1 MDNPFS
7 KLLGSLKLDF
17 TKKSQSVVGID
28 IGSSFVK
35 VVQLK
40 KKSGRAV
47 LETYGELALGPI
59 AGLDV
64 GRMTNLPEEKVAQA
78 VADILREANV
88 TTKDCAVA
96 IPLSGSLISF
106 VEIPYL
112 VEKQLQEIIPI
123 EARKYIP
130 VPISE
135 VTLDWWIIPK
145 FDSATTEVSEP
156 EKAGS
161 SALAKV
167 QKADVLIAAIHN
179 DVLTK
184 LKGVTTRNGLIPGF
198 FEIEV
203 FSTVRSTFGHDLMP
217 TMLFDVGAGMTK
229 LSIVERGVV
238 QSVHIVNR
246 GSQDITLNISNSLGV
261 STSRAEELKRLYGL
275 SETQSEEGKVVAE
288 ISSTVLEYV
297 FSEANRILLNYERK
311 YSKTV
316 SRVILIGGGV
326 LLKGFREAAAKRLEA
341 EIVYGDPF
349 SKVEAPA
356 FLGDV
361 LKEAGPE
368 FAVAIGLALRR
379 LQELE

>member
-1 MDNPFS
+1 MDNPFN
-7 KLLGSLKLDF
+7 KILGSLKSGF
-17 TKKSQSVVGID
+17 AKRSQSVVGID

-40 KKSGRAV
+40 KKGGRAV

-59 AGLDV
+59 AGLEV
-64 GRMTNLPEEKVAQA
+64 GRMTNLSAEKVAQA
-78 VADILREANV
+78 VADIFREANV
-88 TTKDCAVA
+88 TTKESAIA

-145 FDSATTEVSEP
+145 FDSATTEVSES
-156 EKAGS
+156 EKSSITAG
-161 SALAKV
+161 ARV

-179 DVLTK
+179 EVLMK
-184 LKGVTTRNGLIPGF
+184 LKSVATLNSLNAGF

-203 FSTVRSTFGHDLMP
+203 FSTVRSTFGHDLVP
-217 TMLFDVGAGMTK
+217 TMLFDMGAGMTK
-229 LSIVERGVV
+229 LSIVERGIM
-238 QSVHIVNR
+238 QSSHIINR
-246 GSQDITLNISNSLGV
+246 GSQDITMNISNSLGV
-261 STSRAEELKRLYGL
+261 SSSRAEELKRLYGL
-275 SETQSEEGKVVAE
+275 SQTETEEGKVVAE

-311 YSKTV
+311 YNKTV
-316 SRVILIGGGV
+316 SKVILIGGGV
-326 LLKGFREAAAKRLEA
+326 LLKGFKEAAEKNLEA
-341 EIVYGDPF
+341 EGLYGDPF

-356 FLGDV
+356 FLMDV

-379 LQELE
+379 LQELD